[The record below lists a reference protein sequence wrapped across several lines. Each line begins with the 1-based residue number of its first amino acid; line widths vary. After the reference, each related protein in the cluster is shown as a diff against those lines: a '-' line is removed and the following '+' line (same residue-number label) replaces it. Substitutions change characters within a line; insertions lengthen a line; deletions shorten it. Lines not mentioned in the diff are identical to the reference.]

1 MDFLIEHAVAIA
13 IVCGIAGA
21 VYGLLLT
28 RWVLSQPDG
37 DDRMREI
44 AAAIQEGAAAYLK
57 RQYTT
62 IAGVAVI
69 VFVIIAVAGA
79 WTDDLGIKV
88 AIGFLIGAVL
98 SALTGFIGMNV
109 AVRSNV
115 RTAEAAKSGL
125 KPALNVAF
133 RAGSVTSRMS
143 LASRSVMKPEFT
155 LSRTGSKA
163 IVPSLDS
170 SPASCPFLLIG
181 LIEL

>member
-1 MDFLIEHAVAIA
+1 VDFLIEHAVAIA

-88 AIGFLIGAVL
+88 AIGHAAENLGNAAVVVYSSAVKSENPELAAARAHLKLAALHLERVREL
-98 SALTGFIGMNV
+98 SPPAD
-109 AVRSNV
+109 RS
-115 RTAEAAKSGL
+115 RPPL
-125 KPALNVAF
+125 
-133 RAGSVTSRMS
+133 
-143 LASRSVMKPEFT
+143 RSSAM
-155 LSRTGSKA
+155 
-163 IVPSLDS
+163 
-170 SPASCPFLLIG
+170 
-181 LIEL
+181 